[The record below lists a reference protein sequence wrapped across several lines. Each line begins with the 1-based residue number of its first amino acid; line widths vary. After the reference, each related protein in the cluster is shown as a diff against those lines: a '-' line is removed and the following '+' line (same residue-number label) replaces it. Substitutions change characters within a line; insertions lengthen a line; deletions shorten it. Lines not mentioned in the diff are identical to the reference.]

1 MAPCV
6 LSPRNSSRRF
16 NRLAI
21 LSKRRLIDQIELNDH
36 EKKNLQ
42 ILDTIRKKG
51 PIARAEISRL
61 IGLNIVTVTSYVD
74 QYIKKGVI
82 KEVGIDVSSGGRKP
96 TLVDLNP
103 SAIYL
108 IGVGLNLVDMIAVL
122 CNLKGEIVFKVKRE
136 RPLQAGEALVMSM
149 ISLVEELIE
158 KSKANMG
165 KVHGIGIGIP
175 GIFDRDTS
183 SVRWPVGLLDEDLSI
198 SVSIH
203 GVFEEKFGIPTVVD
217 NDANAAVF
225 GEEWYG
231 KGLGVQHAIYL
242 YSGSGCGFMIGG
254 QIYRG
259 ANGCAGEWLFDIIM
273 EDPQGM
279 VKESYKSGNWS
290 LDLGLTRKAQEMQKE
305 NPSSQI
311 YTLAKGDTGK
321 ITIAIVAKAAEAGDA
336 LAQKLLKET
345 GARLGRKAAFLVN
358 LFNPEILIIGGGI
371 EIGGAIL
378 LDAVRE
384 TVKQS
389 SVPEATEKLR
399 IIPSQLGENGVA
411 LGAVALVAQNYFISV

>member
-1 MAPCV
+1 MALV
-6 LSPRNSSRRF
+6 SR
-16 NRLAI
+16 
-21 LSKRRLIDQIELNDH
+21 RRLIDQIELNDH

-42 ILDTIRKKG
+42 ILDTIRKRG

-103 SAIYL
+103 AAIYT
-108 IGVGLNLVDMIAVL
+108 IGVGLNIVEMMAVL
-122 CNLKGEIVFKVKRE
+122 CNLKGEIVFSVKKD
-136 RPLQAGEALVMSM
+136 RPLQAGEALVHSM
-149 ISLVEELIE
+149 TELVDELIQ
-158 KSKANMG
+158 KSKVDTA

-175 GIFDRDTS
+175 GIFNRDTS

-203 GVFEEKFGIPTVVD
+203 GIFEEKFGIPTVVD

-242 YSGSGCGFMIGG
+242 YSGNGCGFMING

-259 ANGCAGEWLFDIIM
+259 ANGCAGEWLFDI
-273 EDPQGM
+273 ERDNPLPAL
-279 VKESYKSGNWS
+279 VESYKSGVWS
-290 LDLGLTRKAQEMQKE
+290 IDLGVALKAQGMQKE
-305 NPSSQI
+305 NPNSKI
-311 YTLAKGDTGK
+311 YDIVKGDAK
-321 ITIAIVAKAAEAGDA
+321 QITIMTVVRAAEQGDA
-336 LAQKLLKET
+336 LANRLLKEA
-345 GARLGRKAAFLVN
+345 GNRLGHKAAFLVN

-371 EIGGAIL
+371 EVGGAVL

-384 TVKQS
+384 TVKRMAI
-389 SVPEATEKLR
+389 PEATEKLR
-399 IIPSQLGENGVA
+399 VIPSQLGENGVA
-411 LGAVALVAQNYFISV
+411 LGTAALVAQNYFISV

>member
-1 MAPCV
+1 MPTV
-6 LSPRNSSRRF
+6 
-16 NRLAI
+16 
-21 LSKRRLIDQIELNDH
+21 SKRRLLDQIELNDH

-108 IGVGLNLVDMIAVL
+108 VGVGLNIVDIIAVL
-122 CNLKGEIVFKVKRE
+122 CNLKGDIIFSVKKE

-149 ISLVEELIE
+149 TSLVQELFQ
-158 KSKANMG
+158 KSKVDTS

-175 GIFDRDTS
+175 GIFNRDTS
-183 SVRWPVGLLDEDLSI
+183 TVRWPVGLLEDDLSI

-203 GVFEEKFGIPTVVD
+203 GIFEDKFGIPTLVD

-231 KGLGVQHAIYL
+231 GGLGVQHAIYL
-242 YSGSGCGFMIGG
+242 YSGGGCGFMING

-259 ANGCAGEWLFDIIM
+259 ANGCAGEWLFDIDK
-273 EDPQGM
+273 EDPKGM
-279 VKESYKSGNWS
+279 VQESYKSGIWS
-290 LDLGLTRKAQEMQKE
+290 LDLGISKQVQSLQKE
-305 NPSSQI
+305 NAKSKI
-311 YTLAKGDTGK
+311 YELAKNSGK
-321 ITIAIVAKAAEAGDA
+321 PVTITTVVKAAESGDA
-336 LAQKLLKET
+336 FANQLLKEA
-345 GARLGRKAAFLVN
+345 GAILGKKASFLVN

-371 EIGGAIL
+371 EIGGSPL
-378 LDAVRE
+378 LDSVRE

-389 SVPEATEKLR
+389 AIPEATEKLR

-411 LGAVALVAQNYFISV
+411 LGAAALVAQNYFISV

>member
-1 MAPCV
+1 MATV
-6 LSPRNSSRRF
+6 
-16 NRLAI
+16 
-21 LSKRRLIDQIELNDH
+21 SKRRLLDQIELNDH

-103 SAIYL
+103 AAVFV
-108 IGVGLNLVDMIAVL
+108 IGVGLNIVDMIAVL
-122 CNLKGEIVFKVKRE
+122 CNLKGDIVFSVKKE
-136 RPLQAGEALVMSM
+136 RPLQSGEALVLSM
-149 ISLVEELIE
+149 TELVKELIE
-158 KSKANMG
+158 KSKVDTG
-165 KVHGIGIGIP
+165 KIHGIGIGIP
-175 GIFDRDTS
+175 GIFNRETS
-183 SVRWPVGLLDEDLSI
+183 TVRWPVGLLEEDLSI

-203 GVFEEKFGIPTVVD
+203 GIFEEKFGIPTFVD

-231 KGLGVQHAIYL
+231 RGLGVQHAIYL
-242 YSGSGCGFMIGG
+242 YSGSGCGFMING

-259 ANGCAGEWLFDIIM
+259 VNGCAGEWLFDIQE
-273 EDPQGM
+273 EDPKGM
-279 VKESYKSGNWS
+279 VIESYKSGIWS
-290 LDLGLTRKAQEMQKE
+290 MDLGVARRAIASQKE
-305 NPSSQI
+305 NPSSKI
-311 YTLAKGDTGK
+311 YALSNGDAKKVTVL
-321 ITIAIVAKAAEAGDA
+321 TVAKASETGDA
-336 LAQKLLKET
+336 LANQILREAGTK
-345 GARLGRKAAFLVN
+345 LGRKAAFLVN

-371 EIGGAIL
+371 EIGGAPF

-384 TVKQS
+384 TVRQS
-389 SVPEATEKLR
+389 SIPEATDKLR

-411 LGAVALVAQNYFISV
+411 LGAAALVAQNYFISV

>member
-1 MAPCV
+1 M
-6 LSPRNSSRRF
+6 SP
-16 NRLAI
+16 I
-21 LSKRRLIDQIELNDH
+21 SKRRLIDQIELNDH

-103 SAIYL
+103 SAIFL

-122 CNLKGEIVFKVKRE
+122 CNLKGEIVFSVRHE
-136 RPLQAGEALVMSM
+136 RPLETGEALVHSM

-158 KSKANMG
+158 KSKVDTG
-165 KVHGIGIGIP
+165 KVHGIGIAIP
-175 GIFDRDTS
+175 GIFNRDTS

-198 SVSIH
+198 TVSIH
-203 GVFEEKFGIPTVVD
+203 GIFEERFGIPTVVD

-231 KGLGVQHAIYL
+231 RGLGVQHAIYL
-242 YSGSGCGFMIGG
+242 YSGNGCGFMING

-259 ANGCAGEWLFDIIM
+259 TNGCAGEWLFDIAN

-279 VKESYKSGNWS
+279 VKDSYKSGIWS
-290 LDLGLTRKAQEMQKE
+290 LDLGVSRRAQSLQKE
-305 NPSSQI
+305 NP
-311 YTLAKGDTGK
+311 K
-321 ITIAIVAKAAEAGDA
+321 
-336 LAQKLLKET
+336 
-345 GARLGRKAAFLVN
+345 
-358 LFNPEILIIGGGI
+358 
-371 EIGGAIL
+371 
-378 LDAVRE
+378 
-384 TVKQS
+384 
-389 SVPEATEKLR
+389 
-399 IIPSQLGENGVA
+399 
-411 LGAVALVAQNYFISV
+411 